1 MNISPNTV
9 KVFLRLV
16 MLKMG
21 VTTRSGV
28 IGKLIS
34 GAYFGYEETNRDAM
48 R

>member
-28 IGKLIS
+28 VGKLMS
-34 GAYFGYEETNRDAM
+34 DAQLGYEWTNGDTM